1 MEMGLKQAY
10 VVHASGNI
18 TPVHVDGY
26 KDIQKVVG
34 GTFDVVVSDTGE
46 TSLWFNDEGKLNGM
60 DPNFKATKIWWQLNP
75 AFDGQDYLAGP
86 VLITGGADM
95 NGNTLG
101 VGPEAEDVVRSMA
114 VVGAKSDFFDS
125 IGL

>member
-10 VVHASGNI
+10 LVHTNGNI

-26 KDIQKVVG
+26 KDIQHVVG
-34 GTFDVVVSDTGE
+34 GTFDVIVSESGE

-60 DPNFKATKIWWQLNP
+60 DPNFVATKILWQLNP

-101 VGPEAEDVVRSMA
+101 VGPEAIGVVVKAS
-114 VVGAKSDFFDS
+114 VGEKSESFFDS

>member
-1 MEMGLKQAY
+1 
-10 VVHASGNI
+10 
-18 TPVHVDGY
+18 
-26 KDIQKVVG
+26 
-34 GTFDVVVSDTGE
+34 
-46 TSLWFNDEGKLNGM
+46 
-60 DPNFKATKIWWQLNP
+60 
-75 AFDGQDYLAGP
+75 

-114 VVGAKSDFFDS
+114 VVGDFEYVGRQQTRSFSKSDNFFDS

>member
-1 MEMGLKQAY
+1 MKMGLKQAY
-10 VVHASGNI
+10 WVHTNGSI

-26 KDIQKVVG
+26 KDIQTVVG
-34 GTFDVVVSDTGE
+34 GTFDVIVSESGE

-60 DPNFKATKIWWQLNP
+60 DPNYAATKILWKLNP

-101 VGPEAEDVVRSMA
+101 VGPEAEAVVRSMA
-114 VVGAKSDFFDS
+114 VVRAESFFDS